1 MRLRSQLLA
10 ATLSLIVALTAAS
23 LYIVHLTVRTELQRQ
38 VSASTEAS
46 LLAFN
51 AIRNEREQMSS
62 RAAALIAE
70 LPILKALM
78 SISNDRR
85 AVPTIQDAS
94 KPFWRLAG
102 SDVFIL
108 TSTSGEILALHSRT
122 GLSAGGNIQARVK
135 TAIERGTDAT
145 WWLDG
150 EHLYW
155 VFLKPLVIGSEQY
168 ARNAGYLVVGYEVNR
183 NVAAELSRVIGSDVA
198 LAVDD
203 QLITSTLDPSQEKD
217 LRGNLHR
224 PDGVQGD
231 GIVDVALGNARYSA
245 GSVILQSDVPATV
258 RCIVL
263 LPLARSSG
271 FLTLLNRIMVLL
283 AILAILIGALVFS
296 FIAKAITRPL
306 ENVVSAIQALSGG
319 DFSYTVRAEGSREVV
334 DLAQSFAAM
343 RQKLLDYQNQQ
354 LIAERT
360 AALGETAASISHDL
374 RHYLAAVV
382 ANAEFLYDSEQN
394 SPEREEIFRE
404 IKTATNQMLELID
417 SLRELS
423 SEPGNISPESSDL
436 KVVAE
441 RAIDAL
447 KASHDLRGC
456 DLTATFNGNMEGMFD
471 PRKIERVLLNL
482 LLNAYEATE
491 SSGHPT
497 VRLTVDATD
506 KRFDIRVADNGTG
519 VPEEIRTTL
528 FQPFVSFGKVNGT
541 GIGLAIVNKIVS
553 DHGAEVTVESTGP
566 NGTVI
571 LIRMPKNT
579 SDPRVLPVPT
589 AALQPR

>member
-10 ATLSLIVALTAAS
+10 ATLALIVALTAAS
-23 LYIVHLTVRTELQRQ
+23 MYIVHLTVRNELQRQ

-78 SISNDRR
+78 SISDDRR
-85 AVPTIQDAS
+85 AGPTIQDGS
-94 KPFWRLAG
+94 KPLSKLAG

-108 TSTSGEILALHSRT
+108 TSPTGEILALHSRT
-122 GLSAGGNIQARVK
+122 GLSSQANIQARVK

-150 EHLYW
+150 QHLYW
-155 VFLKPLVIGSEQY
+155 VFLKPLVIGSEEY
-168 ARNAGYLVVGYEVNR
+168 ARSAGYLVVGYEVNR

-198 LAVDD
+198 LAVNGE
-203 QLITSTLDPSQEKD
+203 LITSTLDATQESA
-217 LRGNLHR
+217 LRGSLQR
-224 PDGVQGD
+224 VDGVKGD
-231 GIVDVALGNARYSA
+231 GIVDVALGDARFSA
-245 GSVILQSDVPATV
+245 GSVVLQSDVPATV

-263 LPLARSSG
+263 VPLARFNG
-271 FLTLLNRIMVLL
+271 FLTLLNRILVLL
-283 AILAILIGALVFS
+283 AVLAILIGALVFS
-296 FIAKAITRPL
+296 LIAKAITKPL
-306 ENVVSAIQALSGG
+306 ENVVSAIHALSGG

-423 SEPGNISPESSDL
+423 SEPGNISPENAEMN
-436 KVVAE
+436 VIAE
-441 RAIDAL
+441 RAMDAL

-456 DLTATFNGNMEGMFD
+456 ELTASFNGNMEGVFD
-471 PRKIERVLLNL
+471 PRKMERVLLNL

-491 SSGHPT
+491 HSDLPR
-497 VRLTVDATD
+497 VRLTIDATD
-506 KRFDIRVADNGTG
+506 TQFEIRVADNGGG
-519 VPEEIRTTL
+519 VPQEIRTTL

-541 GIGLAIVNKIVS
+541 GIGLAIVNKIAS
-553 DHGAEVTVESTGP
+553 DHGAEVSVESTGP
-566 NGTVI
+566 NGTVV
-571 LIRMPKNT
+571 LISMPRNVSNT
-579 SDPRVLPVPT
+579 KVLPVT
-589 AALQPR
+589 AAAVQPH

>member
-231 GIVDVALGNARYSA
+231 GIIDVALGNARYSA

-306 ENVVSAIQALSGG
+306 ENVVSAIHALSGG

-456 DLTATFNGNMEGMFD
+456 DLTANFNGNMEGMFD

-491 SSGHPT
+491 SSAHPT